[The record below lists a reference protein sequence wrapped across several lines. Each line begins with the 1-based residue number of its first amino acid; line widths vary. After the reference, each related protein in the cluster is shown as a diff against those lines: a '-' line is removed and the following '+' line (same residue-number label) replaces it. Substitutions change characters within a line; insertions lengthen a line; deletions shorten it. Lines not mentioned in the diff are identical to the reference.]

1 MLAQGDLLGAVGNTS
16 SWVEDTVG
24 TVDKHADKD
33 PALGTHTV
41 GVVDLR
47 DSLAGRGA
55 LDAEGVGHK
64 GDHSWNRTGS
74 SYGMDQD
81 MVEILVPYQYDT
93 EVPGLKPNYKHQ
105 FTYRTKSLTL
115 YDRR

>member
-1 MLAQGDLLGAVGNTS
+1 VSTQADLLGAAGDTP

-41 GVVDLR
+41 AEGVDLR
-47 DSLAGRGA
+47 DSLAGRA
-55 LDAEGVGHK
+55 LDAEDVGHR

-74 SYGMDQD
+74 SYDMGQD
-81 MVEILVPYQYDT
+81 MVEILVPYYDT
-93 EVPGLKPNYKHQ
+93 EVPGLKAN
-105 FTYRTKSLTL
+105 S
-115 YDRR
+115 DAN

>member
-16 SWVEDTVG
+16 SWVEDTVD
-24 TVDKHADKD
+24 TVDKHADKV

-47 DSLAGRGA
+47 DSLAGRAA

-64 GDHSWNRTGS
+64 GGHSWNKAGS
-74 SYGMDQD
+74 SCMDQD

-105 FTYRTKSLTL
+105 FTYGTKPLTL
-115 YDRR
+115 NDRC